1 MTTISTDNQDTTRI
15 LLVEDDADDVFL
27 LTHALSRRLDRAKVH
42 VTRNGREALDYL
54 SRFDSIDD
62 RGCPSLVLLDLN
74 MPFMDGHGL
83 LMALRRDELLRG
95 LPVIVMTGMDS
106 EEVVRRAYH
115 DGASAVVRK
124 PRTVDEM
131 GDVVDSI
138 VDFWFHT
145 AHPLHANAVH
155 V

>member
-1 MTTISTDNQDTTRI
+1 MTSTLDSEQEMTQI

-27 LTHALSRRLDRAKVH
+27 LTHALSRRLDRARVH
-42 VTRNGREALDYL
+42 VTRNGSEALDYL
-54 SRFDSIDD
+54 SQFETIDHP
-62 RGCPSLVLLDLN
+62 GCPSLVLLDLN

-83 LMALRRDELLRG
+83 LMALRRDEVLRG
-95 LPVIVMTGMDS
+95 LPIIVMTGMDS
-106 EEVVRRAYH
+106 EDVVRRAYH

-124 PRTVDEM
+124 PRTVEEM
-131 GDVVDSI
+131 GEIIDSI